1 MGIERD
7 IGCNRRTLC
16 RYIHLSYMLSINK
29 LCRRRTFWRSFSSR
43 CRSLASWRLR
53 SNSRRCISCSCFS
66 RYVSCSFNS
75 FERLPPA
82 HENSQKSAPYPMYCV
97 KAPWGV
103 LARIH
108 YPPRRHR
115 LTGRCRLQIA
125 SVGGRRLRCH
135 DGQWACRRRNLEFLA
150 AVGSGS

>member
-1 MGIERD
+1 MYVCAVNQLIAVGIEQD
-7 IGCNRRTLC
+7 IGCSRRTLWQI
-16 RYIHLSYMLSINK
+16 YPSIVHAVKVIHMLCK
-29 LCRRRTFWRSFSSR
+29 RRTFWRSFSSR
-43 CRSLASWRLR
+43 CRSFASWRLR

-82 HENSQKSAPYPMYCV
+82 HGNSQKSAPHPIYYV

-103 LARIH
+103 LSRIH

-115 LTGRCRLQIA
+115 LTGRCRWRIV
-125 SVGGRRLRCH
+125 SVGGRR
-135 DGQWACRRRNLEFLA
+135 
-150 AVGSGS
+150 